1 MFKFQIKLIHEEK
14 YEKILQTLFRIC
26 SKMNQNM
33 FKSHQR
39 FPMIKP
45 KVITPTTAK
54 NQRSSLGRRPIS
66 SLQSPQKKQVNIVVK
81 KFENDP
87 MKDSLTKTF
96 LENPDFSETDTES
109 LQSYLDYLKDYT
121 HFKGMNAEYDEAE
134 QCQELQKLIQ
144 IEISKRILNDD
155 KKENNEPS
163 NSEIQESF
171 EKDWQK
177 KFADF
182 DFETAEKLKE
192 LGQKQEEER
201 EKFDEQWRG
210 ENTRKYRKP
219 SAKLLQMKQIEKTLA
234 SSGEY
239 RNAKQVHKDVEA
251 IQRQEFTEAQNQLIV
266 DYQIAQKKL
275 QIKFKREEEQLIS
288 NRQHEK
294 VLLESKKQQEQENIN
309 KRQTVLMNRPTQ
321 KKKNR
326 QRPFTTSPSLGQQKV
341 VIAKNFLNEE
351 DFLLPP
357 IIPPNDPKLQEE
369 LRKKREQENKKRSN
383 YQKQNAQSALAKF
396 SLIPNISASSFKSSS
411 STEQMLN
418 PNSSEEKLATDKE
431 NTKDVYVTG
440 KLDQEELEVKY
451 VDKPS
456 QIE

>member
-1 MFKFQIKLIHEEK
+1 ML
-14 YEKILQTLFRIC
+14 
-26 SKMNQNM
+26 
-33 FKSHQR
+33 
-39 FPMIKP
+39 KP

-54 NQRSSLGRRPIS
+54 NQRNSFPRRPFS
-66 SLQSPQKKQVNIVVK
+66 SFQAPQKKQVNIVVK

-96 LENPDFSETDTES
+96 LENPDFSETDTVS

-121 HFKGMNAEYDEAE
+121 RFKGMNAEYDEAE
-134 QCQELQKLIQ
+134 QCQALQKLIQ
-144 IEISKRILNDD
+144 AEIYKRTPNQN
-155 KKENNEPS
+155 KTEQNEMS
-163 NSEIQESF
+163 NSEIQNSF

-192 LGQKQEEER
+192 LGQKQDEEK
-201 EKFDEQWRG
+201 EKFEQQWRN

-219 SAKLLQMKQIEKTLA
+219 SGKLLQMKQIEKTLA

-239 RNAKQVHKDVEA
+239 TNAKRVHKDVEA
-251 IQRQEFTEAQNQLIV
+251 LEREEFTEAQNQLIV

-294 VLLESKKQQEQENIN
+294 VLLESKKQQEQENIL
-309 KRQTVLMNRPTQ
+309 KRQSVLMSRSTQ
-321 KKKNR
+321 RKNPR
-326 QRPFTTSPSLGQQKV
+326 QRPVTTSPGLDQQQKV
-341 VIAKNFLNEE
+341 IIAKNYYNEE

-357 IIPPNDPKLQEE
+357 IIPPNDPKLQEK
-369 LRKKREQENKKRSN
+369 LRKKKEQDNKKRSE
-383 YQKQNAQSALAKF
+383 YQKQNAQSALSKY
-396 SLIPNISASSFKSSS
+396 SLLSIIGDSPIKSSS
-411 STEQMLN
+411 STEQINLDKTT
-418 PNSSEEKLATDKE
+418 SSEEQFVDVDNNNKNAS
-431 NTKDVYVTG
+431 NDVYVTG

-451 VDKPS
+451 VDQPS
-456 QIE
+456 QNENILIV